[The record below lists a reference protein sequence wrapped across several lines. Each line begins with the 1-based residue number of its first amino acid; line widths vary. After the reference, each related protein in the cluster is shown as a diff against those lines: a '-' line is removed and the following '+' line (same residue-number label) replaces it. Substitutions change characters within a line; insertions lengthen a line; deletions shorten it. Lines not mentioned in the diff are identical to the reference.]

1 MTTGRENGQSK
12 LVSVRLTFQMIE
24 DLKKVGD
31 KLGRPYQNVMKEAIE
46 KGLPIVRD
54 VGEVIVK
61 LRKEA
66 RVSIIHAVN
75 IQAALA
81 TLRKVKAK
89 AAAVEG

>member
-54 VGEVIVK
+54 VGEVVVK
-61 LRKEA
+61 LRKDA
-66 RVSIIHAVN
+66 RVSSAVN
-75 IQAALA
+75 IQAAMA
-81 TLRKVKAK
+81 KLRKVKA
-89 AAAVEG
+89 AVAED